1 MQRLA
6 ILDNSGQE
14 ILGPKRGMLDKFRP
28 THVVCKFNHSS
39 ATLHTEAAAVPQYFI
54 RFNLVK

>member
-39 ATLHTEAAAVPQYFI
+39 ATLHTEAAAVPQDFYSI
-54 RFNLVK
+54 